1 MVFTMYRH
9 ESRSGGREIRK
20 VHEENLGAGDGLAV
34 AGEQGAGR
42 HGFLHLSISAAEIK
56 VLRFLGGAI
65 TFLGG

>member
-20 VHEENLGAGDGLAV
+20 VHEENLGAGDGLV
-34 AGEQGAGR
+34 VVGEQGAGR